1 MDSQTKKQ
9 ILISPVT
16 RIEGHA
22 KITIQLDDAGQVS
35 DARFHVN
42 EFRGFEKF
50 CEGRMYT
57 EMPVITPRICGICP
71 VSHTV
76 SSVKACEMIEG
87 IEPTVTGDMIRRLI
101 HLGQNISS
109 HALSFFH
116 LSAPDFLLGYES
128 DPAKRNILG
137 IAEKYPDVAVR
148 GIRLRKFG
156 QEISERVTG
165 KKIHTS
171 GIVPG
176 GMTFPMK
183 KENRKALLEWI
194 PEAIASAQLGLD
206 IIKRFHVEN
215 NEMINS
221 FATSPTHYLGTVG
234 PDGTHELYNGK
245 LRWVADSGEIL
256 QDQVTPER
264 YLEFIAER
272 SLSWSYLTYPY
283 FKPLGHEKGIY
294 RVGPLARLNVSS
306 KMKTPLAQKEFE
318 LFKMLNSGK
327 PVHGTFYYHY
337 ARLIEMLS
345 SVEECEVLLRD
356 ERIVSPNIR
365 THGKWNQPE
374 GIGSSEA
381 PRGTLF
387 HHYITDPTGKL
398 KKVNLLI
405 ATGQNNPSMNRS
417 ITDVAKQ
424 YVKGTDIKEGM
435 LNRVE
440 SAIRCYD
447 PCLSCSTH
455 AMGQMPMIVDVIDAS
470 GKVVSHLERE

>member
-1 MDSQTKKQ
+1 MEPRK
-9 ILISPVT
+9 IIISPVT

-22 KITIQLDDAGQVS
+22 RITINLDDGGKVN
-35 DARFHVN
+35 DAVFHVN

-87 IEPTVTGDMIRRLI
+87 IRPSVTGDMIRRLI

-116 LSAPDFLLGYES
+116 LSAPDFLLGYDS

-137 IAEKYPDVAVR
+137 IAEKHPDIALR

-156 QEISERVTG
+156 QEISERITG
-165 KKIHTS
+165 KKIHSS

-176 GMTFPMK
+176 GMTFPLTE
-183 KENRKALLEWI
+183 ENRKALRAWI
-194 PEAIASAQLGLD
+194 PECIETTRIGIG
-206 IIKRFHVEN
+206 IIKRFMEDNAAMV
-215 NEMINS
+215 S
-221 FATSPTHYLGTVG
+221 GFAPSPTHYLGTVA
-234 PDGTHELYNGK
+234 PDGTHEIYDGK
-245 LRWVADSGEIL
+245 LRWIGHEGEIL
-256 QDQVTPER
+256 SDQVDPTD
-264 YLEFIAER
+264 YLEYISER
-272 SLSWSYLTYPY
+272 SVDWSYLTYPY
-283 FKPLGHEKGIY
+283 YKPLGIDEGIY
-294 RVGPLARLNVSS
+294 RVGPLARLNVASR
-306 KMKTPLAQKEFE
+306 MKTEAAQNEFE
-318 LFKMLNSGK
+318 IFKALGNGK
-327 PVHGTFYYHY
+327 PVHGTFLFHY
-337 ARLIEMLS
+337 ARLIETLG
-345 SVEECEVLLRD
+345 SVEEAALLLD
-356 ERIVSPNIR
+356 DPRITSSHIR
-365 THGKWNQPE
+365 SHGVWNRHE
-374 GIGSSEA
+374 GIGSCEA

-387 HHYITDPTGKL
+387 HHYSTDDDGKL

-417 ITDVAKQ
+417 ITEVARL
-424 YVKGTDIKEGM
+424 YVDGNDIREGM

-455 AMGQMPMIVDVIDAS
+455 AMGQMPMIVELRDHRGDILS
-470 GKVVSHLERE
+470 RIERN